1 MSLFTGTADYY
12 RRYRA
17 DVPDSV
23 AQVLTET
30 MTGREAPLRLL
41 DVGTGTGF
49 VIRALL
55 DTSATPRFDDII
67 GVDPEPE
74 MLAVAQ
80 DDLRPRVPAETSLTL
95 QVGSAEE
102 YVPPAGW
109 QADLVTVCRAFHW
122 FDGAAFLA
130 HLDPFVAPDGVV
142 SLFGDASAWSS
153 QAPWK
158 SLVREI
164 VQEYLGPQRR
174 AGGGEYRSPAR
185 PQREV
190 LEDSPFSAVERVR
203 VPIRRTRTAES
214 IVGYLHSTSFAAP
227 HHFGDRLEKFD
238 AEVRRR
244 LAALSDTDEFVDE
257 NAFEIALARR
267 PT

>member
-12 RRYRA
+12 RRFRA

-23 AQVLTET
+23 AQVLIET
-30 MTGREAPLRLL
+30 MVGRHAPLRLL
-41 DVGTGTGF
+41 DVATGTGF

-55 DTSATPRFDDII
+55 DTAATPRLDDII

-74 MLAVAQ
+74 MLAVAEA
-80 DDLRPRVPAETSLTL
+80 DLRARLPSGTSLVL
-95 QVGSAEE
+95 SLGSAEQ
-102 YVPPAGW
+102 YVPPPGW

-122 FDGAAFLA
+122 FDGPAFLA
-130 HLDPFVAPDGVV
+130 HLEEFVAPDGVV
-142 SLFGDASAWSS
+142 ALFGDASAWSS

-164 VQEYLGPQRR
+164 VQEYLGPERR
-174 AGGGEYRSPAR
+174 AGAGEYRSPAR
-185 PQREV
+185 PQSDV
-190 LEDSPFSAVERVR
+190 LAESPFSAVERVR

-227 HHFGDRLEKFD
+227 HHFGDRLDAFD
-238 AEVRRR
+238 DEVRRR
-244 LAALSDTDEFVDE
+244 LRELSATDAFVDE
-257 NAFEIALARR
+257 NAFEISLARR
-267 PT
+267 PS